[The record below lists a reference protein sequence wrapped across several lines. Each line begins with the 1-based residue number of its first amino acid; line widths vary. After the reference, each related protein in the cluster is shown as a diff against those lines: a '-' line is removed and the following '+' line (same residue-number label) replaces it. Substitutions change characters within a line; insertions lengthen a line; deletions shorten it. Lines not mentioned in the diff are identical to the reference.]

1 MIMDYSAYMK
11 RGKNPDYYVISSYN
25 ELKTIKNDRCSFG
38 YSKIEDKS
46 YLLKANKLLND
57 EGIILLYFNG
67 NENRY
72 VKSENEEQI
81 KMSLFE
87 TLEWIRTERNKI
99 FHKSLCL

>member
-1 MIMDYSAYMK
+1 MK
-11 RGKNPDYYVISSYN
+11 IKLIIFICILIDILYVISSYN